1 MIELTEKNFQETI
14 DESDLVLVDFYATW
28 CGPCKMQADVLSK
41 IQTSRANK
49 YNIAKVNIDEA
60 PTLATRFGIDAIP
73 TIIVFKNGKEIHK
86 TVGLSTEEEIISM
99 LEDNK

>member
-14 DESDLVLVDFYATW
+14 DEGKLVLVDFYATW

-49 YNIAKVNIDEA
+49 YNIAKVNIDES
-60 PTLATRFGIDAIP
+60 PMLAQRYEIDAIP
-73 TIIVFKNGKEIHK
+73 TIIVFKNGKQVQK
-86 TVGLSTEEEIISM
+86 AVGLSTEDEILSM
-99 LEDNK
+99 LENNN